1 LENGI
6 FEIFKTGILS
16 TLIIGISVISFN
28 IAIWL
33 ILRPVICWYFKI
45 NEKIELLSEI
55 LDLLEKQNIS
65 QKHIIKNK
73 PEDNSLGH
81 QFKIYR

>member
-1 LENGI
+1 MENGI
-6 FEIFKTGILS
+6 FELFKTGILS

-55 LDLLEKQNIS
+55 IDLLEKQNIS

-73 PEDNSLGH
+73 PEDNSLGQ
-81 QFKIYR
+81 QFQKYR

>member
-1 LENGI
+1 MENGI
-6 FEIFKTGILS
+6 FELFKTGILS

-55 LDLLEKQNIS
+55 LDLLEKQNMN
-65 QKHIIKNK
+65 QKLKIKNMT
-73 PEDNSLGH
+73 EDDS
-81 QFKIYR
+81 RWAPR

>member
-6 FEIFKTGILS
+6 FELFKTGILS

-45 NEKIELLSEI
+45 NEKIELLSKI
-55 LDLLEKQNIS
+55 LDLLEKQNMN
-65 QKHIIKNK
+65 QKLKIKNMT
-73 PEDNSLGH
+73 EDDS
-81 QFKIYR
+81 RWAPR

>member
-6 FEIFKTGILS
+6 FELFKTGILS

-55 LDLLEKQNIS
+55 LDLLEKQNMN
-65 QKHIIKNK
+65 QKSKIKNMT
-73 PEDNSLGH
+73 EDDS
-81 QFKIYR
+81 RWAPR

>member
-1 LENGI
+1 MENGI
-6 FEIFKTGILS
+6 FELFKTGILS

-45 NEKIELLSEI
+45 NEKIELLSKI
-55 LDLLEKQNIS
+55 LDLLEKQNMN
-65 QKHIIKNK
+65 QKLKIKNMT
-73 PEDNSLGH
+73 EDDS
-81 QFKIYR
+81 RWAPR

>member
-1 LENGI
+1 MENGI
-6 FEIFKTGILS
+6 FELFKTGILS

-28 IAIWL
+28 IAICL

-55 LDLLEKQNIS
+55 LDLLEKQNMN
-65 QKHIIKNK
+65 QKLKIKNMT
-73 PEDNSLGH
+73 EDDS
-81 QFKIYR
+81 RWAPR

>member
-1 LENGI
+1 MENGI
-6 FEIFKTGILS
+6 FELFKTGILS
-16 TLIIGISVISFN
+16 TLIIGISFISFN

-55 LDLLEKQNIS
+55 LDLLEEQNIS
-65 QKHIIKNK
+65 QKHTIKNK

-81 QFKIYR
+81 QFKKYR